1 MTGVTGG
8 AWCGGGSCA
17 SRDGCGTGGLANG
30 RIGGIPVVESVA
42 SPGFADSDGGCIVDG
57 ETATVAV
64 VSSREEGDV
73 IADVLISHGLGAT
86 VSADDVAGLEPAAQS
101 WGVHVLVPKSDETS
115 AREVLAAADRTPGV
129 AGQCGGD

>member
-1 MTGVTGG
+1 M
-8 AWCGGGSCA
+8 
-17 SRDGCGTGGLANG
+17 
-30 RIGGIPVVESVA
+30 
-42 SPGFADSDGGCIVDG
+42 DG